1 MSAGILNRSGAVPQD
16 DPNDL
21 MRLFGRMPM
30 GAPQG
35 FAGTSGAVVEAPVA
49 SAEPVP
55 DPVAP
60 APTASKAPMSVPLP
74 PRRPLGLG
82 LGAPAADMPAPD
94 AVPAA
99 GAMPAPAMAPT
110 PSTAPGGGGGAP
122 ADSGFNFGDAFQR
135 LTDRGGGDLL
145 VGIGTGLMSTPGFG
159 AGLSAG
165 LKNAQ
170 VADATRATTDLA
182 KTKLGLERAKLAK
195 EAQGQ
200 NATKAW
206 LTGKGLD
213 ENLATA
219 AMSSPAV
226 LQSVL
231 SQMNKDPSR
240 VTIGGN
246 VYELRA
252 GEKPGTGNLL
262 GPAKDPTEA
271 ERYTLTDLPDGSK
284 AAVSRTDPADVKIIA
299 PGQPARPVTA
309 EERVAFGLAPNAPA
323 KMTAKGPEA
332 IGGGNTQVNVGAT
345 EKEQDK
351 VVGKGYGEYQL
362 ELGTKGRNASSTLNT
377 LALMEQAMKS
387 PGFYSG
393 VGADAF
399 KRANQFLGALGVKD
413 ARAASAAEV
422 FDALSNKVVLDG
434 LGGSLGPG
442 ISNTDRDYISRTAPT
457 LAQSEQGNRD
467 LIGVARS
474 LAQRQQAVSKLA
486 RDYAAKNG
494 GRLDGGFD
502 QAVEE
507 FAAQNP
513 LFPTARD
520 GAAASAPK
528 EPPQGAPQGA
538 RQAPDGNWY
547 SPDPARPGKFLMVR

>member
-1 MSAGILNRSGAVPQD
+1 MSAGILNRSGAVPQV

-60 APTASKAPMSVPLP
+60 AATAPPAPMSVPMP

-82 LGAPAADMPAPD
+82 LGAPAA
-94 AVPAA
+94 
-99 GAMPAPAMAPT
+99 GAMPAPAMTPT
-110 PSTAPGGGGGAP
+110 PSTAPGGGGGDP

-135 LTDRGGGDLL
+135 FTDRGGGDLL

-206 LTGKGLD
+206 LTGRGLD

-231 SQMNKDPSR
+231 NQMKQDASR

-246 VYELRA
+246 IYELKP
-252 GEKPGTGNLL
+252 GEKPGAGNLL
-262 GPAKDPTEA
+262 GPAKDPSEA

-284 AAVSRTDPADVKIIA
+284 AAVSRTDPTDVKIVA
-299 PGQPARPVTA
+299 AGVPVRPVTA
-309 EERVAFGLAPNAPA
+309 PERLEYGLAPNAPA

-332 IGGGNTQVNVGAT
+332 IGGGNTQVNVGAP
-345 EKEQDK
+345 EKAQD
-351 VVGKGYGEYQL
+351 VEIGKAYGKQFVDYQS
-362 ELGTKGRNASSTLNT
+362 GGRSAGARLNS
-377 LALMEQAMKS
+377 LALMEQAMS
-387 PGFYSG
+387 APDFYSG
-393 VGADAF
+393 IGAESV

-413 ARAASAAEV
+413 AKAASGAEV
-422 FDALSNKVVLDG
+422 FSSLGNQNLLDQ
-434 LGGSLGPG
+434 LGGSLGAGVSNADLSFITTVGPG
-442 ISNTDRDYISRTAPT
+442 
-457 LAQSEQGNRD
+457 LAKSPEGNRQ
-467 LIGVARS
+467 LIGIFRS
-474 LAQRQQAVSKLA
+474 AAQRQQQIAKMS
-486 RDYAAKNG
+486 RDYAARNG
-494 GRLDGGFD
+494 GRLDAGFD
-502 QAVEE
+502 DELAQ
-507 FAAQNP
+507 FAESNP
-513 LFPTARD
+513 LFPA
-520 GAAASAPK
+520 AQSAASASPPK
-528 EPPQGAPQGA
+528 EPPQGA